1 MTAEDFSPAYW
12 KFRFKFFFRLRV
24 RALLA
29 RYPSRFCYYIFPH
42 LLSCFFSQPSKLDG
56 NYITEHWGNGPQPTT
71 FLLFF
76 FSPPRW
82 LPFTAWAVIFQSLS
96 SLLLFLAFSLDHHA
110 EGTLEQRELADL
122 IYLLHRNGVWALG
135 GWVHEKTGFRHQTEW
150 QGTSEWG
157 CVFTD
162 GLDFHH
168 IEPGNEI
175 WERILPS
182 T

>member
-122 IYLLHRNGVWALG
+122 IYLLHRNGVWAAAAMRKQVSDIKQSGKVRLNG
-135 GWVHEKTGFRHQTEW
+135 AAYLQMAL
-150 QGTSEWG
+150 TSIMLSLETKFG
-157 CVFTD
+157 RES
-162 GLDFHH
+162 FHRR
-168 IEPGNEI
+168 N
-175 WERILPS
+175 
-182 T
+182 